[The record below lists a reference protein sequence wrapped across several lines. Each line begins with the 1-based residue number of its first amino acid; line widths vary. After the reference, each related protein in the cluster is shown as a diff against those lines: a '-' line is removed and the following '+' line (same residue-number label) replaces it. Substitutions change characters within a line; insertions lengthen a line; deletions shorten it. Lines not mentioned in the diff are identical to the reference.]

1 MEKQLQQGKSFKL
14 SVNTKAYIIFIISL
28 LFVFIFSYTAID
40 KLHHLEK
47 FSRGISKIP
56 YVGGM
61 HVWIGWGVPLAEL
74 LISALLIIPRCN
86 RLGLQL
92 ATGLMGIFT
101 LYLGLMLAFA
111 EKRLCHCGGV
121 IESMQWEEHLLF
133 NLIFILLGGW
143 ALYLNKNTKHK
154 I

>member
-1 MEKQLQQGKSFKL
+1 MEKQLQHAKSVKL
-14 SVNTKAYIIFIISL
+14 SINKKEYIIFIISL

-47 FSRGISKIP
+47 FSRGVSKIP

-61 HVWIGWGVPLAEL
+61 AMWIGWGVPLAEL
-74 LISALLIIPRCN
+74 LISALLIIPRYN
-86 RLGLQL
+86 RLGLRL

-111 EKRLCHCGGV
+111 EKRMCHCGGV
-121 IESMQWEEHLLF
+121 IESMGWKEHLLF
-133 NLIFILLGGW
+133 NITLMLLGGW
-143 ALYLNKNTKHK
+143 ALYLKQKHK